1 MDVADRLTDSRNR
14 EEADASLR
22 NFEELGKQLEE
33 ERVRVVD
40 LQAAVSHKEEEI
52 IDMLRAKEEAEQQV
66 ESLFITSSCLLFI
79 FTTDVVIYASVVPE
93 SHCWRRRPLPLN
105 SPSLNKTGMRE

>member
-79 FTTDVVIYASVVPE
+79 FTTDAVICLQFLKVGAGA
-93 SHCWRRRPLPLN
+93 HCLSIVLN
-105 SPSLNKTGMRE
+105 

>member
-1 MDVADRLTDSRNR
+1 MDVADRLTESRNR

-66 ESLFITSSCLLFI
+66 ESLHIRNFPTSAFCL
-79 FTTDVVIYASVVPE
+79 
-93 SHCWRRRPLPLN
+93 HN
-105 SPSLNKTGMRE
+105 

>member
-1 MDVADRLTDSRNR
+1 MDIAARLTESRNR

-66 ESLFITSSCLLFI
+66 ESLNTFSILCAFFTPDAVSFIC
-79 FTTDVVIYASVVPE
+79 
-93 SHCWRRRPLPLN
+93 N
-105 SPSLNKTGMRE
+105 S